1 MASPD
6 SPPVEPPDTEGEGL
20 LETIGAQLATLA
32 AQVSEIDQRMS
43 SVESGG
49 PSQPVEV
56 RLSPETVAQIAEALA
71 ALQAAGSQALD
82 DAFKSATDDLI
93 ESLSKLVTSEIS
105 RTLTDA
111 GYDVAVNEASEPLA
125 DAETVDDV
133 LPDTEPAAAPV
144 RSAPE
149 SAAMPAIV
157 APLTSGAAERVDS
170 AYDAIR
176 QAGAE
181 DDSDL
186 DADESEDAAAEIS
199 SDAPPLTLEELDDP
213 FLDALIRKEPLSA

>member
-1 MASPD
+1 MASPTPHD
-6 SPPVEPPDTEGEGL
+6 ESADPQGSGL
-20 LETIGAQLATLA
+20 LETLGDQVAALA
-32 AQVSEIDQRMS
+32 ARVAEIDSRMS
-43 SVESGG
+43 SVESGS
-49 PSQPVEV
+49 PDQPVEV
-56 RLSPETVAQIAEALA
+56 QLSPDTIAQIAEALA

>member
-1 MASPD
+1 MASPTPHD
-6 SPPVEPPDTEGEGL
+6 ESPDPQGSGL
-20 LETIGAQLATLA
+20 LERLGDQVAALA
-32 AQVSEIDQRMS
+32 ARVSEIDTRMS
-43 SVESGG
+43 SVESGN
-49 PSQPVEV
+49 SDQPVEV
-56 RLSPETVAQIAEALA
+56 QLSPDTVAQIAEALA

-111 GYDVAVNEASEPLA
+111 GYDVAVNEAAAPLA
-125 DAETVDDV
+125 DADVVDDV
-133 LPDTEPAAAPV
+133 LPDTEPAASPV

-149 SAAMPAIV
+149 SAAMPSFV
-157 APLTSGAAERVDS
+157 APLTSGSAERVDA

-176 QAGAE
+176 DTGTGE
-181 DDSDL
+181 DSDL
-186 DADESEDAAAEIS
+186 DADESEDAAAEIAA
-199 SDAPPLTLEELDDP
+199 DAPPLTLEELDDP